1 MTSRRDF
8 LKYIGFSTAAAALAA
23 CEGPVHKSIP
33 YLVQPEEIVPSQA
46 NYYATCIA
54 DGFDFASVLVKTL
67 EGRPILIE
75 PNPDARCGK
84 AVNARILAS
93 LLSLYDSNREIPQ
106 EKAGKWE
113 LLDRDTRAA
122 LAKAKAEGK
131 QIVLLS
137 QTLASPSAYALIEE
151 LKAEYPTFQLIE
163 YDTISEDATLFAFR
177 HQYGRRAMPDYDF
190 SKAKLIVSFAADFLG
205 DWNGGGYAD
214 SYAQGRI
221 PTKTGGMSR
230 HIQLE
235 SNLSL
240 TGANA
245 DERIALPPALLQR
258 AFAQFYNLCKGYP
271 LKDKMLPPALTER
284 IIALAK
290 EVRQAGSEA
299 LIVTGIDLMH
309 VPLLAFELN
318 GQMQ

>member
-1 MTSRRDF
+1 
-8 LKYIGFSTAAAALAA
+8 
-23 CEGPVHKSIP
+23 
-33 YLVQPEEIVPSQA
+33 
-46 NYYATCIA
+46 
-54 DGFDFASVLVKTL
+54 
-67 EGRPILIE
+67 
-75 PNPDARCGK
+75 
-84 AVNARILAS
+84 
-93 LLSLYDSNREIPQ
+93 
-106 EKAGKWE
+106 
-113 LLDRDTRAA
+113 
-122 LAKAKAEGK
+122 
-131 QIVLLS
+131 
-137 QTLASPSAYALIEE
+137 
-151 LKAEYPTFQLIE
+151 
-163 YDTISEDATLFAFR
+163 
-177 HQYGRRAMPDYDF
+177 MPDYDF
-190 SKAKLIVSFAADFLG
+190 SKAKLIISFAADFLG

-271 LKDKMLPPALTER
+271 LKDKTLPPALTER

-318 GQMQ
+318 EQLQSAAFGLCTPRLIRQGKSAVLRNLISDMQEGKVGVLFINNLNPLYSLAKADGFAEGLAKVPFSVSFALRADETV

>member
-84 AVNARILAS
+84 
-93 LLSLYDSNREIPQ
+93 
-106 EKAGKWE
+106 WE

-163 YDTISEDATLFAFR
+163 YDTISEDATLFAFE

-205 DWNGGGYAD
+205 DWN
-214 SYAQGRI
+214 
-221 PTKTGGMSR
+221 
-230 HIQLE
+230 
-235 SNLSL
+235 
-240 TGANA
+240 
-245 DERIALPPALLQR
+245 
-258 AFAQFYNLCKGYP
+258 
-271 LKDKMLPPALTER
+271 
-284 IIALAK
+284 
-290 EVRQAGSEA
+290 
-299 LIVTGIDLMH
+299 
-309 VPLLAFELN
+309 
-318 GQMQ
+318 